1 MQEARESFREIL
13 GRDYLAIS
21 RINDVCIVIQCF
33 ICLSF
38 HLCTSCIITDELSM
52 QKAMH
57 KFSAEV
63 VEIMAKIEDEIGR
76 YKHQVTCYAHY
87 YSLTHTKVREA
98 ETKYTNAR
106 LECDKLKE
114 EVEELRAKPCKL
126 QMLVKM
132 IRDKECECIKLKQQ
146 VEELKRV

>member
-38 HLCTSCIITDELSM
+38 HLCTSCFITDEFSM
-52 QKAMH
+52 QIAMH
-57 KFSAEV
+57 KFSVKV
-63 VEIMAKIEDEIGR
+63 VENIAKLEDEINN

-87 YSLTHTKVREA
+87 FSLTDTKVGET

-106 LECDKLKE
+106 LECNKLKE

>member
-1 MQEARESFREIL
+1 
-13 GRDYLAIS
+13 
-21 RINDVCIVIQCF
+21 
-33 ICLSF
+33 
-38 HLCTSCIITDELSM
+38 
-52 QKAMH
+52 MH

-63 VEIMAKIEDEIGR
+63 VKIMAKIEDEIRR

-98 ETKYTNAR
+98 ETKYINAR
-106 LECDKLKE
+106 LECNKLKE

-126 QMLVKM
+126 KM
-132 IRDKECECIKLKQQ
+132 IREKECECIKLKQQ